1 MEVKVKV
8 PEADVD
14 WKSFLQKAVELKK
27 FELEL
32 ERSRSLQKAVLEMLA
47 SKSRLTEEQAKNL
60 GKLVNKGLAKRYK

>member
-8 PEADVD
+8 PADDVD
-14 WKSFLQKAVELKK
+14 WESFLQKAVELKK

-32 ERSRSLQKAVLEMLA
+32 ERSRSLQRAVLEMLA
-47 SKSRLTEEQAKNL
+47 SRSKLTEEQAKKL